1 MNPRFI
7 DDMSWRMGE
16 VYAAVT
22 DEILVNMAR
31 HFKYMTEG
39 NAPSGA
45 WEYQAIKLAEMGQVN
60 QETEAIILKHLGDAD
75 GALRYVLE
83 ESIRDGLKNAEPAL
97 RKAAEKGFTRKSSV
111 PELAPNQMQAFRA
124 FYNQSSDK
132 LNLVNTVMLDSTQQA
147 YQATVSD
154 IVGRMQRTQGILN
167 TETGEV
173 VTGVTSMNKAVR
185 QGVRKMVDN
194 GITGYIDHGG
204 HHWSPEAYVTMDIRT
219 TMANTAREAVFE
231 RQDDYGSNLF
241 QVSHHD
247 GARPLCYPW
256 QGQVISRD
264 GWVGVVQ
271 DSEGDEVQVFALEE
285 TSYGEPAGLF
295 GINCG
300 HYPIPFFPGYS
311 RIREPEQDEEANA
324 KEYKESQQQRA
335 LERDLRNEKRELAV
349 MKAQGAPE
357 EEIRAQKQRVAEARD
372 NLDAFCDK
380 TGRARRSGREGTPIN
395 ATFPDGYKQTYY
407 ERGIKRGSP
416 FEQQAQTDK
425 PEQKPFEMNYGRAFD
440 YTGTRPK
447 VQKQFADAK
456 ATLDNAPENVKKAWS
471 KTADGLIPPKN
482 DAGQGAYYD
491 PYFRDTHFASYNKAF
506 DESDY
511 QRKNACFF
519 HEYGHNID
527 HALVPGLSNYY
538 STTYV
543 DGNGRKFIDV
553 LENEMQN
560 TLNNYYLKINGF
572 DMYDAIKAAQN
583 SEGGMGFGSFTRQM
597 LKAVMPS
604 DEYKAIRETL
614 FDAGDDDSVLRP
626 LAEKW
631 LKPHFERELRAIV
644 KKDNRVASSFCTWVK
659 STYSIYERTDIS
671 DMFGNYMTRIYGDQ
685 YCRPFTIGHKASYQR
700 DPENLPIET
709 FAEMFSATVTQ
720 SDSLK
725 CIKEFFP
732 ESYAFFEEMLGAL

>member
-1 MNPRFI
+1 
-7 DDMSWRMGE
+7 MGE

-45 WEYQAIKLAEMGQVN
+45 WEYQTIKLAEMGQVN

-97 RKAAEKGFTRKSSV
+97 RKAAEKGFTRKASV

-194 GITGYIDHGG
+194 GITGFIDHGG

-231 RQDDYGSNLF
+231 RQEEYGSELF

-256 QGQVISRD
+256 QGKVISRD
-264 GWVGVVQ
+264 GFSGEVE
-271 DSEGDEVQVFALEE
+271 DDEGNAVHVTPLEE

-300 HYPIPFFPGYS
+300 HYPIPFFPGFS
-311 RIREPEQDEEANA
+311 RIRPPDQDEEANA

-357 EEIRAQKQRVAEARD
+357 DEIKAQKQRVSNARD

-407 ERGIKRGSP
+407 ERGIKRRNP
-416 FEQQAQTDK
+416 FTKSEQPVQDAVSQATQQTQGIQR
-425 PEQKPFEMNYGRAFD
+425 QKDAPQFTPATTRAEAES
-440 YTGTRPK
+440 Y
-447 VQKQFADAK
+447 A
-456 ATLDNAPENVKKAWS
+456 
-471 KTADGLIPPKN
+471 
-482 DAGQGAYYD
+482 
-491 PYFRDTHFASYNKAF
+491 RDHFASRVNYNGSMSLDAMNTVNHELLDLTTEYPIDKLNNIDQNGRMSAIARANGGTLEINGKLI
-506 DESDY
+506 DAEPTGTYAARQAYARRRIEYY
-511 QRKNACFF
+511 QDKFPYGIPSYLQKDVAKYEEILKFSRWGVEDGMPTEKRVRANVA
-519 HEYGHNID
+519 HEYGHIIADQYTGQINRG
-527 HALVPGLSNYY
+527 HFCK
-538 STTYV
+538 TY
-543 DGNGRKFIDV
+543 
-553 LENEMQN
+553 
-560 TLNNYYLKINGF
+560 
-572 DMYDAIKAAQN
+572 
-583 SEGGMGFGSFTRQM
+583 
-597 LKAVMPS
+597 
-604 DEYKAIRETL
+604 
-614 FDAGDDDSVLRP
+614 
-626 LAEKW
+626 
-631 LKPHFERELRAIV
+631 FEQDTVAKRELITATY
-644 KKDNRVASSFCTWVK
+644 KKAKQNGD
-659 STYSIYERTDIS
+659 IYKLSE
-671 DMFGNYMTRIYGDQ
+671 YGATNDHE
-685 YCRPFTIGHKASYQR
+685 FFA
-700 DPENLPIET
+700 ET
-709 FAEMFSATVTQ
+709 FAAAWMNEPLPDYFLEMIRGV
-720 SDSLK
+720 
-725 CIKEFFP
+725 CN
-732 ESYAFFEEMLGAL
+732 G

>member
-1 MNPRFI
+1 
-7 DDMSWRMGE
+7 MGE

-45 WEYQAIKLAEMGQVN
+45 WEYQTIKLAEMGQVN

-83 ESIRDGLKNAEPAL
+83 ESIRDGLKSAEPAL
-97 RKAAEKGFTRKSSV
+97 RKAAEKGFTRKASV

-194 GITGYIDHGG
+194 GITGFIDHGG

-231 RQDDYGSNLF
+231 RQEEYGSELF

-256 QGQVISRD
+256 QGKVISRD
-264 GWVGVVQ
+264 GFSGEVE
-271 DSEGDEVQVFALEE
+271 DDEGNAVHVTPLEE

-300 HYPIPFFPGYS
+300 HYPIPFFPGFS
-311 RIREPEQDEEANA
+311 RIRPPEQDEEANA

-357 EEIRAQKQRVAEARD
+357 DEIKAQKQRVANARD
-372 NLDAFCDK
+372 NLDSFCDK

-407 ERGIKRGSP
+407 ERGIKRRNP
-416 FEQQAQTDK
+416 FKQPAPTIPVAPTAPTTPTPKPAQPAPVLAPATNTFVTERLPRSGISTVDLTRWAETPTEQQIIESLGGGDRTSGSCSSLAFAYAGNEAGYDVHDFRGGKSCET
-425 PEQKPFEMNYGRAFD
+425 FALNYNIAKVARFDGVTSFNYSDRNDVRGANEVLKNVAPGKKYYLRTGRHAA
-440 YTGTRPK
+440 
-447 VQKQFADAK
+447 V
-456 ATLDNAPENVKKAWS
+456 V
-471 KTADGLIPPKN
+471 
-482 DAGQGAYYD
+482 
-491 PYFRDTHFASYNKAF
+491 
-506 DESDY
+506 
-511 QRKNACFF
+511 RKN
-519 HEYGHNID
+519 G
-527 HALVPGLSNYY
+527 
-538 STTYV
+538 
-543 DGNGRKFIDV
+543 DV
-553 LENEMQN
+553 LEYLELQSS
-560 TLNNYYLKINGF
+560 TNNGWHPLTDLQLRYRF
-572 DMYDAIKAAQN
+572 
-583 SEGGMGFGSFTRQM
+583 GGRSR
-597 LKAVMPS
+597 
-604 DEYKAIRETL
+604 
-614 FDAGDDDSVLRP
+614 AGTY
-626 LAEKW
+626 
-631 LKPHFERELRAIV
+631 ERENNLI
-644 KKDNRVASSFCTWVK
+644 DIESLGK
-659 STYSIYERTDIS
+659 SPDFI
-671 DMFGNYMTRIYGDQ
+671 
-685 YCRPFTIGHKASYQR
+685 
-700 DPENLPIET
+700 
-709 FAEMFSATVTQ
+709 
-720 SDSLK
+720 
-725 CIKEFFP
+725 
-732 ESYAFFEEMLGAL
+732 EMLRYINTPISEQRKGASGGIK

>member
-1 MNPRFI
+1 
-7 DDMSWRMGE
+7 MGE

-31 HFKYMTEG
+31 HFKLMTEG
-39 NAPSGA
+39 NSPSGA
-45 WEYQAIKLAEMGQVN
+45 WEYQTLKLAEMGQVN

-75 GALRYVLE
+75 GALRYVFE

-97 RKAAEKGFTRKSSV
+97 RKAAEKGFTRKASV

-194 GITGYIDHGG
+194 GITGFIDHGG

-231 RQDDYGSNLF
+231 RQEEYGSELF

-256 QGQVISRD
+256 QGKVISRN
-264 GWVGVVQ
+264 GWSGEVE
-271 DSEGDEVQVFALEE
+271 DDEGNAVHVTPLEE

-300 HYPIPFFPGYS
+300 HYPIPFFPGFS
-311 RIREPEQDEEANA
+311 RIRPPDQDEEANA

-357 EEIRAQKQRVAEARD
+357 DEIKAQKQRVSNARD

-407 ERGIKRGSP
+407 ERGIKRRNP
-416 FEQQAQTDK
+416 FKQPAPSIPVAPTAPTTPTPKPAQPAPVLAPATHRLVTERLPRSGINTVDLTRWAETPTEQQIIESLGGGDRTSGSCSSLGFAYAGNEAGYDVRDFRGGK
-425 PEQKPFEMNYGRAFD
+425 SCDFFAANHNIAMVARFD
-440 YTGTRPK
+440 G
-447 VQKQFADAK
+447 V
-456 ATLDNAPENVKKAWS
+456 V
-471 KTADGLIPPKN
+471 
-482 DAGQGAYYD
+482 
-491 PYFRDTHFASYNKAF
+491 SYNYSDRNDVRGANEVLKNVAPGKKYYLRTGRHAAIVRKNGEGLEF
-506 DESDY
+506 LELQSSTNNGWHPLTDLQLRYRFGGRSRAGTYERENNLIDIESLGKSPDFIEMLRY
-511 QRKNACFF
+511 INTPISEQRKGAS
-519 HEYGHNID
+519 G
-527 HALVPGLSNYY
+527 G
-538 STTYV
+538 
-543 DGNGRKFIDV
+543 
-553 LENEMQN
+553 
-560 TLNNYYLKINGF
+560 
-572 DMYDAIKAAQN
+572 IK
-583 SEGGMGFGSFTRQM
+583 
-597 LKAVMPS
+597 
-604 DEYKAIRETL
+604 
-614 FDAGDDDSVLRP
+614 
-626 LAEKW
+626 
-631 LKPHFERELRAIV
+631 
-644 KKDNRVASSFCTWVK
+644 
-659 STYSIYERTDIS
+659 
-671 DMFGNYMTRIYGDQ
+671 
-685 YCRPFTIGHKASYQR
+685 
-700 DPENLPIET
+700 
-709 FAEMFSATVTQ
+709 
-720 SDSLK
+720 
-725 CIKEFFP
+725 
-732 ESYAFFEEMLGAL
+732 

>member
-7 DDMSWRMGE
+7 DEMSWRMGE

-97 RKAAEKGFTRKSSV
+97 RRAAEKGFTRKASV

-154 IVGRMQRTQGILN
+154 IVGRMGQTQRILN
-167 TETGEV
+167 EETGQV
-173 VTGVTSMNKAVR
+173 ITGVTSMNKAVR
-185 QGVRKMVDN
+185 QGVRRMVDN
-194 GITGYIDHGG
+194 GITGFIDHGG

-231 RQDDYGSNLF
+231 RQEEYGSELF

-256 QGQVISRD
+256 QGKVISRN
-264 GWVGVVQ
+264 GWSGEVE
-271 DSEGDEVQVFALEE
+271 DDEGNAVHVTPLEE

-300 HYPIPFFPGYS
+300 HYPIPFFPGFS
-311 RIREPEQDEEANA
+311 RIRPPDQDEEANA

-357 EEIRAQKQRVAEARD
+357 DEIKAQKQRVSNARD
-372 NLDAFCDK
+372 NLDSFCDK

-395 ATFPDGYKQTYY
+395 ATFPDGYKQTKYDA
-407 ERGIKRGSP
+407 KN
-416 FEQQAQTDK
+416 T
-425 PEQKPFEMNYGRAFD
+425 QKPTAEPVLKNTSFNFGGKEATITQEGQTIIRDTIMRLEQD
-440 YTGTRPK
+440 YPLPDGY
-447 VQKQFADAK
+447 
-456 ATLDNAPENVKKAWS
+456 TLDVTDFRTRRGLGYSEDLDDLLDRLETEENDMYFGVKAQFIPLGSDSKRLCIEYIDTTMPNYSPKEQVFDDIHQVQMRNAGGKPFN
-471 KTADGLIPPKN
+471 
-482 DAGQGAYYD
+482 AGWGYEC
-491 PYFRDTHFASYNKAF
+491 DTI
-506 DESDY
+506 
-511 QRKNACFF
+511 
-519 HEYGHNID
+519 HEYGHLIA
-527 HALVPGLSNYY
+527 HVY
-538 STTYV
+538 
-543 DGNGRKFIDV
+543 
-553 LENEMQN
+553 
-560 TLNNYYLKINGF
+560 GF
-572 DMYDAIKAAQN
+572 YGSEDPEFYAWFESLDKEQIKQ
-583 SEGGMGFGSFTRQM
+583 E
-597 LKAVMPS
+597 
-604 DEYKAIRETL
+604 I
-614 FDAGDDDSVLRP
+614 
-626 LAEKW
+626 
-631 LKPHFERELRAIV
+631 
-644 KKDNRVASSFCTWVK
+644 
-659 STYSIYERTDIS
+659 SIYAATNWNE
-671 DMFGNYMTRIYGDQ
+671 F
-685 YCRPFTIGHKASYQR
+685 
-700 DPENLPIET
+700 
-709 FAEMFSATVTQ
+709 FAEAFLQSYSPYQ
-720 SDSLK
+720 SDLSKQAMNYLRK
-725 CIKEFFP
+725 KM
-732 ESYAFFEEMLGAL
+732 AVK

>member
-7 DDMSWRMGE
+7 DEMSWRMGE
-16 VYAAVT
+16 VYGAVT

-39 NAPSGA
+39 NAPSGT
-45 WEYQAIKLAEMGQVN
+45 WEYQTIKLAEMGQVN

-97 RKAAEKGFTRKSSV
+97 RKAAEKGFTRKASV

-194 GITGYIDHGG
+194 GITGFIDHGG

-231 RQDDYGSNLF
+231 RQEEYGSELF

-256 QGQVISRD
+256 QGKVISRN
-264 GWVGVVQ
+264 GWSGEVE
-271 DSEGDEVQVFALEE
+271 DDEGNAVHVTPLEE

-300 HYPIPFFPGYS
+300 HYPIPFFPGFS
-311 RIREPEQDEEANA
+311 RIRPPDQDEEANA

-357 EEIRAQKQRVAEARD
+357 DEIKAQKQRVNNARD
-372 NLDAFCDK
+372 NLDSFCDK

-395 ATFPDGYKQTYY
+395 ATFPDTKGMTFTRADATQSIAQEPDNVPKFQPASTREEAEAYAQEHFGNKYSSMSYKGIDVEYANTCNRVLTEVGKKYDVSPMKGIQPMNMRSNMFKGTTAEAAYHWGGDGTLFINPTYY
-407 ERGIKRGSP
+407 KTVKTYTAHKMEIDSLTKTCLNGGQSLIDSGKVTGRKQEYLETLLRTGRQCVSQSHDFVEATFVHESGHML
-416 FEQQAQTDK
+416 EDK
-425 PEQKPFEMNYGRAFD
+425 IFRKAYDDIF
-440 YTGTRPK
+440 GTSG
-447 VQKQFADAK
+447 VY
-456 ATLDNAPENVKKAWS
+456 N
-471 KTADGLIPPKN
+471 G
-482 DAGQGAYYD
+482 
-491 PYFRDTHFASYNKAF
+491 YNKYLS
-506 DESDY
+506 ESRMKYGINISGYAIADN
-511 QRKNACFF
+511 R
-519 HEYGHNID
+519 EYI
-527 HALVPGLSNYY
+527 A
-538 STTYV
+538 
-543 DGNGRKFIDV
+543 
-553 LENEMQN
+553 E
-560 TLNNYYLKINGF
+560 
-572 DMYDAIKAAQN
+572 
-583 SEGGMGFGSFTRQM
+583 SFT
-597 LKAVMPS
+597 AWW
-604 DEYKAIRETL
+604 YGETDNL
-614 FDAGDDDSVLRP
+614 DPNVITV
-626 LAEKW
+626 
-631 LKPHFERELRAIV
+631 FERTMR
-644 KKDNRVASSFCTWVK
+644 R
-659 STYSIYERTDIS
+659 
-671 DMFGNYMTRIYGDQ
+671 
-685 YCRPFTIGHKASYQR
+685 
-700 DPENLPIET
+700 
-709 FAEMFSATVTQ
+709 
-720 SDSLK
+720 
-725 CIKEFFP
+725 
-732 ESYAFFEEMLGAL
+732 